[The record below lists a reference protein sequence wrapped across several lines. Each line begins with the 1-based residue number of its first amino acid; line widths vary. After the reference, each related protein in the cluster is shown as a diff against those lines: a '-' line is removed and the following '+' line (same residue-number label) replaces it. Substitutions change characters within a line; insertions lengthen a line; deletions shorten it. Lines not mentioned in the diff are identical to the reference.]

1 MDKVK
6 IMALGGLDEDGKDL
20 YVIEIN
26 DAIFVV
32 NAGFKY
38 PTRMTPGIDFIIA
51 DFSYLKE
58 NKNRIKAYILP
69 KTKKNSF
76 GALPYIYKEC
86 PAPIYCTLY
95 SKIAITRFAEH
106 YEQLSDFDFHLVSLP
121 SKVMIGGY
129 EFEFFSTCASVPM
142 SYGLSIKTSLGNIVY
157 SGDFIVEYTNDKYF
171 KLDLNT
177 VGKIAENPTLILLSD
192 SSNAG
197 ISGYCSPV
205 HKLYP
210 FFMKCFADTVGRC
223 FVAVSSDNLYHI
235 SELFKA
241 CNDSNK
247 KICFYDDLSK
257 SIYDPTTF
265 GEQIFPPINV
275 VSIDDILRTKE
286 TDLVIVM
293 ADEDESLYEKISL
306 LASGE
311 NEAKQV
317 KISPNDTFIMGL
329 APTDNNEVIA
339 TSTIDE
345 IYKAGCQ
352 VKYIKKKDIHKM
364 HACEEDLKMLISLL
378 KPKYYFPIEGY
389 YVNLLA
395 NAKMAFDMQIGL
407 SHNNIFLLDNGQ
419 SLNIN
424 ANGATPDFNSD
435 NKHPVVGDVMIDG
448 IGVGDVVNEIINDRT
463 RLSEDGVV
471 VLGCAV
477 SKSSRKI
484 VCGPDVQMRGFLFLK
499 DKDADSIIKEITQMY
514 VTMVNDWVSNS
525 KEFENNQIE
534 SKVKDAITKYI
545 KKLLNREPVIRP
557 NIIVLE

>member
-20 YVIEIN
+20 YIVEVN
-26 DAIFVV
+26 DAIFVI

-58 NKNRIKAYILP
+58 NKERIKAYILP
-69 KTKKNSF
+69 KTKNNCF

-86 PAPIYCTLY
+86 PAPIYGTQYTKLALI
-95 SKIAITRFAEH
+95 KFATH
-106 YEQLSDFDFHLVSLP
+106 YEQLSDFDFHMITLP
-121 SKVMIGGY
+121 SNVMIGGY
-129 EFEFFSTCASVPM
+129 SFEFFSTCASVP
-142 SYGLSIKTSLGNIVY
+142 SSCGLALKTKLGNIVY
-157 SGDFIVEYTNDKYF
+157 SGDFIVEYSNDKFF

-177 VGKIAENPTLILLSD
+177 VGKVAEDQTLVLLSE

-197 ISGYCSPV
+197 KSGYCSPG

-210 FFMKCFADTVGRC
+210 FFMKCFADAPGRC
-223 FVAVSSDNLYHI
+223 YVAVSSDNLYHI
-235 SELFKA
+235 GELLKA
-241 CNDSNK
+241 CNKSNK
-247 KICFYDDLSK
+247 KVCFYDDKSK
-257 SIYDPTTF
+257 EVYDPKNF
-265 GEQIFPPINV
+265 GQPIFSPINIV
-275 VSIDDILRTKE
+275 PIDDILRTKE

-293 ADEDESLYEKISL
+293 ADEDENLYEKISI

-311 NEAKQV
+311 NEHKQV
-317 KISPNDTFIMGL
+317 YISENDTFIIGVS
-329 APTDNNEVIA
+329 PTDNNEVIA

-345 IYKAGCQ
+345 IYKTGCK
-352 VKYIKKKDIHKM
+352 VKYVKKKDLNKM

-557 NIIVLE
+557 KIIVL